1 MAIVQHLSLLALR
14 PVLEGAFRAVGLD
27 AGADA
32 AVGFLAGRFTDHSAR
47 LTAALHKANANAWRA
62 LEIALAGDSWWDR
75 IKVSL
80 ARRED
85 QAFREQ
91 VSAFL
96 QATPLAGLPSH
107 GPEFRQL
114 CLRELRAAHKQGL
127 LAGALQPAALAVEAG
142 QFARFADPHSLMQ
155 AEWQAV
161 ESIAAAL
168 REKGFPTLAHLVGL
182 RPAQGM
188 PMLVIAVRYFFRREV
203 ETDPQLFQGLAFT
216 RMERL
221 GQQQENAFA

>member
-62 LEIALAGDSWWDR
+62 LELALAGDSWWDR
-75 IKVSL
+75 VKLTL

-91 VSAFL
+91 VNAFL
-96 QATPLAGLPSH
+96 RTTPLANLPSH
-107 GPEFRQL
+107 PPEFRAQA
-114 CLRELRAAHKQGL
+114 LRDLRAARKAGL
-127 LAGALQPAALAVEAG
+127 LVGGGIDPQDLARRAGP
-142 QFARFADPHSLMQ
+142 FARFADQAALLD
-155 AEWQAV
+155 AEWAAV
-161 ESIAAAL
+161 AAVIESLRAAACQA
-168 REKGFPTLAHLVGL
+168 LAHFLSL
-182 RPAQGM
+182 RPHGEA
-188 PMLVIAVRYFFRREV
+188 PMLAVAVRYFFRREL
-203 ETDPQLFQGLAFT
+203 EQDAQLSSALSFAQ
-216 RMERL
+216 MERL
-221 GQQQENAFA
+221 AA